1 MGGALSGRCAATG
14 GTGLWRGLSVTK
26 GWVRAVALVVFFD
39 LFVVGLLAYRAYT
52 RQPPILDRVVA
63 DWTIEL
69 FVRLDTSKLFEEN
82 GAAGESA
89 LATTAGGSLD
99 VSSLPRLIGQEP
111 APSRSSPGS
120 QLPRWGRRG
129 LPDRAIG

>member
-26 GWVRAVALVVFFD
+26 GWVRAVALVVLFD
-39 LFVVGLLAYRAYT
+39 FFVVGLLAYGAYT

-69 FVRLDTSKLFEEN
+69 FVRLDTYKLFEEN
-82 GAAGESA
+82 GAAGQSA

-99 VSSLPRLIGQEP
+99 VSCLSRLIG
-111 APSRSSPGS
+111 
-120 QLPRWGRRG
+120 
-129 LPDRAIG
+129 